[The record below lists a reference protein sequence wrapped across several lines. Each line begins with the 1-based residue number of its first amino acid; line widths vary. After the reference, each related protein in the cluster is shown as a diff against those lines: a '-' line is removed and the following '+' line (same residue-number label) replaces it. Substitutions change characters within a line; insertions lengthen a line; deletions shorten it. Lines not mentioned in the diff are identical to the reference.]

1 MADDASG
8 PAGVIGHAFV
18 RAAIAPLQAEPRV
31 SSAQLSQRLA
41 GHPLY
46 VLARDGDW
54 LRVRGLD
61 DYEGWVHE
69 GYLMRVADD
78 EPMVPVAN
86 GADFVLTYIPRVSL
100 GVVVRS
106 ERHGA
111 RALPL
116 GAWLDLDE
124 EVEQG
129 QEVPLNHLPEA
140 FPMAPD
146 AIAQSAVEW
155 FEGASYQWGGITPWG
170 CDCSGFVQSLF
181 GLHGVTL
188 PRDAWQQHEVGEAVA
203 RDAIEPADL
212 LFFSDRDDGRV
223 THVGIALAGN
233 RMAHSSLGRGG
244 FAVEWL
250 GDDEDP
256 YVQRLV
262 QRYVGARRVI
272 PADLERDDFEVEE
285 R

>member
-1 MADDASG
+1 MNDQQTG

-18 RAAIAPLQAEPRV
+18 RAAIAPLHAEPRAASEQV
-31 SSAQLSQRLA
+31 SQRLA

-46 VLARDGDW
+46 VLAREGAW
-54 LRVRGLD
+54 VRVRGLD
-61 DYEGWVHE
+61 DHEGWVHE
-69 GYLMRVADD
+69 GYLMTLADD
-78 EPMVPVAN
+78 DVVVPAAD
-86 GADFVLTYIPRVSL
+86 GQDFVLTYVPRVSL

-129 QEVPLNHLPEA
+129 QEVPLDRLHDV
-140 FPMAPD
+140 FPMEAG
-146 AIAQSAVEW
+146 AIAQGAVEW
-155 FEGASYQWGGITPWG
+155 FEGTSYLWGGITPWG
-170 CDCSGFVQSLF
+170 CDCSGFVQSLY

-188 PRDAWQQHEVGEAVA
+188 PRDAWQQGAVGEPVA
-203 RDAIEPADL
+203 RADVEPADL
-212 LFFSDRDDGRV
+212 LCFSDRADGRV
-223 THVGIALAGN
+223 THVGVALAGN
-233 RMAHSSLGRGG
+233 RMAHVSLGRGG

-256 YVQRLV
+256 YVRRLV
-262 QRYVGARRVI
+262 ASYVGARRVI
-272 PADLERDDFEVEE
+272 PPDDAADDD
-285 R
+285 